1 MDIAFCPGFH
11 LPDDRGRTV
20 QLYRE
25 LGAKS
30 VQLYIDWKQ
39 VEPKPGQYD
48 WSAYDR
54 DAEALAS
61 AGLKLGPFIICGSW
75 YVTPQF
81 VRDEPGMVM
90 YRCVEHDRDTAMPS
104 LWCPNIRPHIERF
117 LHALAEHFGS
127 SGALGYVL
135 LGPTGDY
142 GEALYPIVGNGPGA
156 YHGHPGHWCADP
168 LALADLRRWAAM
180 QYEDIRQLNASW
192 GTNWGAFDELKPF
205 TRRHAPSERAYV
217 EMIRWYRQSMTRF
230 CDFWLEAARSA
241 FGGLPPIQVGGL
253 PIYLCTGG
261 LMLPE
266 HGSDFSAQV
275 RAAADHGAGVRV
287 TNESSDYAS
296 NFMLTRLVNSAAR
309 GYGGFSSHEP
319 AATVTPKGV
328 VARVFSGIAGGCA
341 QLFSYP
347 GAYIEG
353 DKISSGG
360 EVFKR
365 LRPLLRKRSPVV
377 PVALFYP
384 DTDRVLSGEVPF
396 DRFHLALRKLLD
408 FDLIDENMI
417 WDDLLARYRYLVV
430 AGAERMA
437 QETTGKIS
445 SWVKSGGVLLNVS
458 CLISDFQENAALWQE
473 LIGFTADTDR
483 HYGVME
489 QAIPRPELLPRY
501 QKLMPLWA
509 TASYGPLAADC
520 LPLVGMR
527 GSWYEPVAEYS
538 RLAWQRKVGKGAVI
552 SYFGLI
558 DPRSGHG
565 GWATSD
571 AAALTFLADVFEH
584 AGELGLPP
592 IQVGGLPGEAPTTL
606 RPEMDGLY
614 LSQFEDGLLAMNFA
628 DTPLAITFEG
638 KTITIGPDDIVEL
651 S

>member
-1 MDIAFCPGFH
+1 MDITFCPGFH
-11 LPDDRGRTV
+11 LPDDQGHTV

-39 VEPKPGQYD
+39 VEPAPGQYD

-75 YVTPQF
+75 YVTPQY

-90 YRCVEHDRDTAMPS
+90 YRCVEHERDTAMPS

-117 LHALAEHFGS
+117 LHAVAEHFGP
-127 SGALGYVL
+127 SGVLGYVI

-142 GEALYPIVGNGPGA
+142 GEALYPIVGNGAGA

-168 LALADLRRWAAM
+168 LALADLRRWLAM
-180 QYEDIRQLNASW
+180 QYEGIRQLNAGW
-192 GTNWGAFDELKPF
+192 GTSWGAFDEVKPF

-217 EMIRWYRQSMTRF
+217 ELIRWYRQSMTRF

-241 FGGLPPIQVGGL
+241 FGNLPV
-253 PIYLCTGG
+253 YLCTGG

-275 RAAADHGAGVRV
+275 RAAADNGAGVRV

-319 AATVTPKGV
+319 ASIVTPKGV
-328 VARVFSGIAGGCA
+328 VARVFNGIAGGCG

-353 DKISSGG
+353 DKISRGG
-360 EVFKR
+360 EVLKR
-365 LRPLLRKRSPVV
+365 LRPLLRQRTPVV

-396 DRFHLALRKLLD
+396 DRFHLALRKLVD

-437 QETTGKIS
+437 QETVGKIT
-445 SWVKSGGVLLNVS
+445 SWVKGGGVLLNIS
-458 CLISDFQENAALWQE
+458 CLIADLQENAAPWQK
-473 LIGFTADTDR
+473 LVGFTPETDR
-483 HYGVME
+483 HYGVMD
-489 QAIPRPELLPRY
+489 QVILRPEQLPRY
-501 QKLMPLWA
+501 GKLMPLWA

-520 LPLVGMR
+520 TPLVGMHS
-527 GSWYEPVAEYS
+527 SWYEPVAEYS
-538 RLAWQRKVGKGAVI
+538 RLAWQRKVGKGMAV

-584 AGELGLPP
+584 AGELGLPD
-592 IQVGGLPGEAPTTL
+592 EAPTTL

-628 DTPLAITFEG
+628 DVPLTITFGERSHTVG
-638 KTITIGPDDIVEL
+638 SDEIVEL
-651 S
+651 G

>member
-1 MDIAFCPGFH
+1 MDITFCPGFH

-25 LGAKS
+25 LGATS

-39 VEPKPGQYD
+39 VEPAPGHYD

-61 AGLKLGPFIICGSW
+61 AGLKLGPFVICGSW
-75 YVTPQF
+75 YVTPQY

-90 YRCVEHDRDTAMPS
+90 YRCVEHERDTAMPS

-117 LHALAEHFGS
+117 LHAVAEHFGP
-127 SGALGYVL
+127 SGLLGYVL

-168 LALADLRRWAAM
+168 LALADLRRWLAT
-180 QYEDIRQLNASW
+180 QYEDVGQLNASW
-192 GTNWGAFDELKPF
+192 GTNWRSFDEVKPF

-217 EMIRWYRQSMTRF
+217 ELIRWYRQSMTRF

-241 FGGLPPIQVGGL
+241 FGSL

-319 AATVTPKGV
+319 AAIVTPKGV
-328 VARVFSGIAGGCA
+328 VARVFNSVAGGCA

-353 DKISSGG
+353 GKISPGG

-365 LRPLLRKRSPVV
+365 LRPLLRQRKPIV

-396 DRFHLALRKLLD
+396 DRFHLALRKLVD
-408 FDLIDENMI
+408 FDLVDENMI
-417 WDDLLARYRYLVV
+417 WDDLLVRYRYLVV
-430 AGAERMA
+430 AGAERMS
-437 QETTGKIS
+437 QEIVGKIT
-445 SWVKSGGVLLNVS
+445 SWVKGGGALLNIN
-458 CLISDFQENAALWQE
+458 CLIADLQENARPWQE
-473 LIGFTADTDR
+473 LIGFTPETDR
-483 HYGVME
+483 HYGVMD
-489 QAIPRPELLPRY
+489 QVILRPELLPRY
-501 QKLMPLWA
+501 EKLLPLWA

-520 LPLVGMR
+520 IPLVGMR
-527 GSWYEPVAEYS
+527 GAWYEPVAAYS
-538 RLAWQRKVGKGAVI
+538 RLAWLRKVGKGVAI

-571 AAALTFLADVFEH
+571 AAALTFLADVLEH
-584 AGELGLPP
+584 AKELGLP
-592 IQVGGLPGEAPTTL
+592 EAPTTL

-628 DTPLAITFEG
+628 EVPLTVTFDG
-638 KTITIGPDDIVEL
+638 RTVTVGPEDIVEL
-651 S
+651 GQGR